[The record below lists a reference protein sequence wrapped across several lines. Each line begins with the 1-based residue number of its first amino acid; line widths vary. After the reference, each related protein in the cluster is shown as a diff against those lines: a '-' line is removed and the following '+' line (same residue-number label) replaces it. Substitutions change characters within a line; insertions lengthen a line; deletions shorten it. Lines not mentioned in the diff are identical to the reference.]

1 MKKFYVALVFV
12 VLAGV
17 LRAQAPGGVS
27 GNLSLWLKPD
37 GLVSGPLSTWVYANN
52 GSNQFSA
59 TAPNQPTVVTN
70 AFNFLPAVS
79 FNNVPNPQFMSGPTG
94 TPGAPLPL
102 GQLAYAVIAVWSSP
116 TPTGPSGPNMRVWA
130 QRPNSSAADGNF
142 DGASLFVYPNAANG
156 GTFGSNGPTYG
167 NQFEVSPYVSGVNFT
182 NEPVAPFTYS
192 NRILTYA
199 PNTTYI
205 SMMNLSAAD
214 VSDLQLMDQ
223 TNYASGGGVTSSDP
237 AGTAT
242 AAGHRANLSDQA
254 NLLGAR
260 STLTTG
266 TGDETFVGNLA
277 ELIIYTTTLSTLQ
290 QQQIFSYLSLKY
302 GIPLNG
308 NYLSSSGAT
317 IWDAT
322 AGGGAYN
329 NFVFGLGQDN
339 ASGLSVSTSNSSAT
353 GSGSGAG
360 TSNMANITLSSPS
373 SPSNQQ
379 FMIVGSNN
387 AGTAQS
393 QSNVPIVANGSWR
406 LNNQWLVQNTGTVGT
421 VNVAVD
427 LTGVDLTASGS
438 TLGTSSEFRLV
449 TDNDGDGNFISGT
462 QSYYTP
468 TSWTSGNNVANFTG
482 VNLSNSSNVVFTVL
496 TNASGGTPLPV
507 NWVNFTAVPNGGNV
521 NLNWTVGAN
530 QEAKVYQVQ
539 RSADGTN
546 FTNIGQV
553 ANDPD
558 EQSYSYVDASV
569 GSGTYYYRVLEVDLG
584 GASIYSKIV
593 SVNMSGAAFAIK
605 LLNNPTVTG
614 NTDPELQV
622 TTNASG
628 NALMEVWTLSGSRVG
643 SFQQALGAGT
653 TTVRVPLTS
662 LAAGTYAV
670 KVMLNNN
677 TQTVQVVKL

>member
-1 MKKFYVALVFV
+1 MKKFYAALLFVFMV
-12 VLAGV
+12 GV
-17 LRAQAPGGVS
+17 LQAQAPGGVTT
-27 GNLSLWLKPD
+27 NLSLWLKPD
-37 GLVSGPLSTWVYANN
+37 ALTPGSLSAWNYSNN
-52 GSNQFSA
+52 SNQFTS
-59 TAPNQPTVVTN
+59 PGGSQPTVVAN
-70 AFNFLPAVS
+70 AFNFLPAAN
-79 FNNVPNPQFMSGPTG
+79 FNGAQYMTGPTG
-94 TPGAPLPL
+94 TPGAPIPL
-102 GQLAYAVIAVWSSP
+102 NQLAYSVFAVWSSAVAI
-116 TPTGPSGPNMRVWA
+116 GGGNMRVWA
-130 QRPNSSAADGNF
+130 QRPASNAYDANF
-142 DGASLFVYPNAANG
+142 DGASLFVFPNGQG
-156 GTFGSNGPTYG
+156 GGFTSAPTYG
-167 NQFEVSPYVSGVNFT
+167 DQPETP
-182 NEPVAPFTYS
+182 PFTTGVALATGAPSYFTS
-192 NRILTYA
+192 ILTYA
-199 PNTTYI
+199 PNTPYI
-205 SMMNLSAAD
+205 SSMNFLNQDAN
-214 VSDLQLMDQ
+214 DLELMDQ
-223 TNYASGGGVTSSDP
+223 TNYVSGPGVTSTDP
-237 AGTAT
+237 FASAT
-242 AAGHRANLSDQA
+242 TNRKLSDQA
-254 NLLGAR
+254 NLLGMR
-260 STLTTG
+260 SIS
-266 TGDETFVGNLA
+266 GDESFNGNLA
-277 ELIIYTTTLSTLQ
+277 ELVIYQGSVTSTQ
-290 QQQIFSYLSLKY
+290 RQQIFSYLSIKY
-302 GIPLNG
+302 GIPLG
-308 NYLSSSGAT
+308 GSYYSSGGLT

-322 AGGGAYN
+322 VQGGAYN

-339 ASGLSVSTSNSSAT
+339 GSGLNVTQSNSQVT

-373 SPSNQQ
+373 SLSDQG

-387 AGTAQS
+387 AGTGQS
-393 QSNVPIVANGSWR
+393 QSNVPTVAGGSWR
-406 LNNQWLVQNTGTVGT
+406 LNDQWLVQNTGTVGT

-438 TLGTSSEFRLV
+438 TLGTSNEFRLV
-449 TDNDGDGNFISGT
+449 TDNDGDGNFTSGT

-482 VNLSNSSNVVFTVL
+482 VNLSKSSNVVFTVL

-553 ANDPD
+553 TNDPD

-605 LLNNPTVTG
+605 LLNNPTITA

-628 NALMEVWTLSGSRVG
+628 NVLTEIWTLSGSRVG
-643 SFQQALGAGT
+643 SFQQAIGAGT
-653 TTVRVPLTS
+653 TTMRVPLTS